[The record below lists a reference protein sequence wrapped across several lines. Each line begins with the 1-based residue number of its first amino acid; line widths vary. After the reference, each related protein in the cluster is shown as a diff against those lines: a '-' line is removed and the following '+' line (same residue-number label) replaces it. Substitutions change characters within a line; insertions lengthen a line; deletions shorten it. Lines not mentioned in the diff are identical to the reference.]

1 MENHLTNEKQM
12 KNLFPRIIS
21 GLVYIALIYFGT
33 TGHPWLF
40 AGLMGLFLIAC
51 FVEYVYI
58 TELSDKLYIVLS
70 FLASAGVFYYF
81 SHYLINQESAFTL
94 QSLSFAGP
102 VLFLLACFTIMFSSN
117 ELYIEF
123 GKATIAVIY
132 IAVPFGLALTIPTV
146 FLDSGIEVISNEI
159 LFIFVLIWIS
169 DIMAYV
175 FGSLWGKRPLVPK
188 ISKKKTWEGAIG
200 GFIFTVAA
208 GFVLEKYILTES
220 KVDWII
226 FGLLIAICAPLGDI
240 VESKLKRAFN
250 AKDSGKL
257 IPGHGGFLDRLDSFI
272 FVIPAVYL
280 YLLLNEVL

>member
-1 MENHLTNEKQM
+1 M
-12 KNLFPRIIS
+12 KDLVPRIIS
-21 GLVYIALIYFGT
+21 GIVYIALIYFGT
-33 TGHPWLF
+33 TGSPWF
-40 AGLMGLFLIAC
+40 FTGLMGLFLIMC
-51 FVEYVYI
+51 FIEYVQI
-58 TELSDKLYIVLS
+58 TELSDKLYIGLS

-81 SHYLINQESAFTL
+81 TYYLFNAQSAFVL
-94 QSLSFAGP
+94 QSMSFAGP

-123 GKATIAVIY
+123 GKATVAVIY

-146 FLDSGIEVISNEI
+146 FLDSGVEIISNEI
-159 LFIFVLIWIS
+159 LFIFVLIWLS

-175 FGSLWGKRPLVPK
+175 FGSLWGKHPMVPK

-200 GFIFTVAA
+200 GFIFTVAF
-208 GFVLEKYILTES
+208 GFILNEYMFPDS
-220 KVDWII
+220 RVNWIVI
-226 FGLLIAICAPLGDI
+226 GLIVSITAPIGDI
-240 VESKLKRAFN
+240 IESKLKRLFN

-272 FVIPAVYL
+272 FVVPMVYF